1 MLKTIINSA
10 ITQVFSPTIITMI
23 TANSPAHQQMIE
35 WRRWLHRY
43 PELALQEHKTSDYVA
58 EQLQNMGLTV
68 HHGLAGTG
76 IVATLKG
83 QHPSQQA
90 IALRADMDALP
101 IQELNQFEHASQ
113 HQGKMHACGHDGHTA
128 MLLGAAQ
135 YLSQHPSF
143 AGTVYFIFQPA
154 EEEKAGAK
162 IMLDQGLFEQ
172 FPCDAVYGMHN
183 WPALPAGQ
191 FAVHQRECM
200 AGSQRVNINIHGKS
214 GHAAMPD
221 QAIDPIVISA
231 QIITAA
237 QSIVSRNTSPFES
250 IVLSLTM
257 IEGGTARNVIPESV
271 RISGLIRYY
280 QTDACN
286 TAMQRLSQLVKQIS
300 ESMGGHGDIEFEA
313 GYPPTLNT
321 PSHADHCA
329 EIAKQLVGRDKVQ
342 RNHPPSMGA
351 EDFAY
356 LLQAKAGAY
365 IWLGTGGSDHEHGLL
380 ASGLGTCMLHNAH
393 YDFNDEMLALGANY
407 WITLAKETLS

>member
-1 MLKTIINSA
+1 
-10 ITQVFSPTIITMI
+10 MI

-43 PELALQEHKTSDYVA
+43 PELALQENKTSDYVA
-58 EQLQNMGLTV
+58 EQLQNMGLEV
-68 HHGLAGTG
+68 HRGLAGTG
-76 IVATLKG
+76 VVATLRGK
-83 QHPSQQA
+83 QTTDRA

-101 IQELNQFEHASQ
+101 IQELNQFDHASQ
-113 HQGKMHACGHDGHTA
+113 HHGKMHACGHDGHTA

-135 YLSQHPSF
+135 HLSQQNDF
-143 AGTVYFIFQPA
+143 AGTVHFIFQPA

-191 FAVHQRECM
+191 FAVHEHECM
-200 AGSQRVNINIHGKS
+200 AGSQRVNITIHGKS

-221 QAIDPIVISA
+221 QAIDPILISA
-231 QIITAA
+231 HVITAA

-257 IEGGTARNVIPESV
+257 IEGGTARNIIPESV
-271 RISGLIRYY
+271 SLAGLIRYY
-280 QTDACN
+280 DTQACDV
-286 TAMQRLSQLVKQIS
+286 AMQRLSNIVKQIS
-300 ESMGGHGDIEFEA
+300 DSMGGRGEIHFEA

-321 PSHADHCA
+321 PEHADRCA
-329 EIAKQLVGRDKVQ
+329 DIAAQLVGKNNVK

-356 LLQAKAGAY
+356 MLQAKEGAY
-365 IWLGTGGSDHEHGLL
+365 VWLGTGGSDHEHGLL
-380 ASGLGTCMLHNAH
+380 ESGLGTCMLHNAH
-393 YDFNDEMLALGANY
+393 YDFNDGMLALGANY
-407 WITLAKETLS
+407 WIRLVMESLL